1 MSAEIKRT
9 ADLTDNDY
17 ARAVAIITGDNN
29 ASTSYLQRTMQL
41 GYNAAASLI
50 ERAEAEGIV
59 SRPNAAGKREV
70 TPAASTI
77 ATLTA
82 QLAEARAMAGAV
94 IERAAQVAEDWWY
107 DPAKDEV
114 TDTILSNEIRALD
127 PDASAA
133 LAEYVRPFKDRA
145 EAGESLIAECAEYLK
160 ADETPRQRMDRDHAN
175 VLSLMEMLANDRTRR
190 DTSEAEVKRLREA
203 VTPSG
208 DTKAAYMGEFSFPMT
223 VTDEDGNEGTVRV
236 PVPWDTI
243 KEIMGA
249 IRTRALLE
257 GAKP

>member
-82 QLAEARAMAGAV
+82 QLAEARAMAGAAREQTIAALHGPLWRAILQTEDCMNRV
-94 IERAAQVAEDWWY
+94 CSYRTEAGGCLCGPKIDRIEAHV
-107 DPAKDEV
+107 
-114 TDTILSNEIRALD
+114 RALD
-127 PDASAA
+127 PDAAAA
-133 LAEYVRPFKDRA
+133 LAA
-145 EAGESLIAECAEYLK
+145 
-160 ADETPRQRMDRDHAN
+160 
-175 VLSLMEMLANDRTRR
+175 LSTGI
-190 DTSEAEVKRLREA
+190 SK
-203 VTPSG
+203 
-208 DTKAAYMGEFSFPMT
+208 
-223 VTDEDGNEGTVRV
+223 
-236 PVPWDTI
+236 
-243 KEIMGA
+243 
-249 IRTRALLE
+249 
-257 GAKP
+257 

>member
-94 IERAAQVAEDWWY
+94 IEWAAELVRFYPQTMLMLPEQERVCEYLAELI
-107 DPAKDEV
+107 P
-114 TDTILSNEIRALD
+114 RALD
-127 PDASAA
+127 PDAAAA
-133 LAEYVRPFKDRA
+133 LAAHDRA
-145 EAGESLIAECAEYLK
+145 LVERWQDALQNVMGHVDTPIGRRRLNINNDQPKWLVEA
-160 ADETPRQRMDRDHAN
+160 
-175 VLSLMEMLANDRTRR
+175 
-190 DTSEAEVKRLREA
+190 
-203 VTPSG
+203 
-208 DTKAAYMGEFSFPMT
+208 
-223 VTDEDGNEGTVRV
+223 RV
-236 PVPWDTI
+236 
-243 KEIMGA
+243 
-249 IRTRALLE
+249 LLE

>member
-82 QLAEARAMAGAV
+82 QLAEARAMAGAAAV
-94 IERAAQVAEDWWY
+94 AGWNACRKSVYAICEDTMEDAYAKLKRDGLTDHERGFHHAEKFTAKSIARAFGSFEAQD
-107 DPAKDEV
+107 DD
-114 TDTILSNEIRALD
+114 NFRAID

-133 LAEYVRPFKDRA
+133 LAEYVRPLQD
-145 EAGESLIAECAEYLK
+145 
-160 ADETPRQRMDRDHAN
+160 
-175 VLSLMEMLANDRTRR
+175 
-190 DTSEAEVKRLREA
+190 EVKRLREA

-208 DTKAAYMGEFSFPMT
+208 DTKAAYMGEFFFPMT

-236 PVPWDTI
+236 LVPWDTI

-249 IRTRALLE
+249 IRDRALLE